1 MPTGYPQK
9 DGLKNSSDVW
19 FVAFLMYKHCQ
30 IVKYDVMERGRVRCY
45 FNLTDKEWQDYKLE
59 FNNSEI
65 IKFKAYIEQI
75 KDLGF

>member
-1 MPTGYPQK
+1 MSNL
-9 DGLKNSSDVW
+9 LKNSSDVW
-19 FVAFLMYKHCQ
+19 FTAFLIHKGCK
-30 IVKYDVMERGRVRCY
+30 IAKYDVIDRGRVRCY
-45 FNLTDKEWQDYKLE
+45 FDLTDKQWQEYKLE

>member
-1 MPTGYPQK
+1 MSNQ
-9 DGLKNSSDVW
+9 LKNSSDVW
-19 FVAFLMYKHCQ
+19 FIAFLIHNGCK
-30 IVKYDVMERGRVRCY
+30 ISKYDVIDRGRVRCY
-45 FNLTDKEWQDYKLE
+45 FDLSDKQWQDYKLS